1 MTAAPSLTA
10 GAATGPDPCGS
21 PALVGGGRICA
32 DKVDGKRGPPLVVVP
47 GIGGGRPYAM
57 ARAEVSVG
65 DFNTFCTATG
75 QCAAKPVTDRLSA
88 TLPISNITLAQARAY
103 AAWLSKASG
112 FVYRLPT
119 DAEWLH
125 AAKAG
130 GSWKQAPDSNCV
142 PPNANGDDGTGAP
155 ISSLGRGPNPWGLVN
170 LTGNVW
176 EWVVSGGQVGVRG
189 ASFSSYWSDC
199 TVDTK
204 RADSGA
210 AQNDVGLRVLRELK

>member
-1 MTAAPSLTA
+1 M
-10 GAATGPDPCGS
+10 
-21 PALVGGGRICA
+21 
-32 DKVDGKRGPPLVVVP
+32 
-47 GIGGGRPYAM
+47 
-57 ARAEVSVG
+57 
-65 DFNTFCTATG
+65 
-75 QCAAKPVTDRLSA
+75 
-88 TLPISNITLAQARAY
+88 SNIPLAQAKAY
-103 AAWLSKASG
+103 AAWLGQASGG

-142 PPNANGDDGTGAP
+142 PPSANGDDGTGAP

-176 EWVVSGGQVGVRG
+176 EWVVSGGQVAVRG
-189 ASFSSYWSDC
+189 ASYTSYWSDC
-199 TVDTK
+199 TVDAH
-204 RADSGA
+204 RADSGE